1 MTSETGSRPPI
12 TAVRQIPFTQNSF
25 VYLHLYFTVRNSS
38 YQDKSQFWEPEIPRR
53 LLGFSEVPKQE
64 ENESP
69 SVPTTLLPACSSDG
83 TYKSHSS
90 YHNNDR
96 LRLHRSLHDFFLLL
110 LFYLFLSSQLFEGTK
125 TDCFFRN
132 IWCTMRVIVI
142 CPI

>member
-69 SVPTTLLPACSSDG
+69 SVPPTLPPGPQPPLVTEHTNPIHHIIIMISYVCIGVYMIFSYFCFSICFFH
-83 TYKSHSS
+83 HSS
-90 YHNNDR
+90 SKAQR
-96 LRLHRSLHDFFLLL
+96 QTV
-110 LFYLFLSSQLFEGTK
+110 SSGIFGVQ
-125 TDCFFRN
+125 
-132 IWCTMRVIVI
+132 
-142 CPI
+142 